1 MGVFDFPLRFP
12 GQYADKE
19 TNLHYN
25 YFRDYDSAIGRYVQ
39 SDPIGLQ
46 GGINTYA
53 YVEGDP
59 LRYTD
64 PLGLWYIDL
73 NVTGSATSTLGPGGT
88 LGLQIGPTGL
98 NFYYGFGLG
107 FGKGA
112 SATFNSGEMAS
123 CSTVNLGVTFSGGYP
138 ILGIPVGAQGNVSTD
153 MGGNISA
160 DFGVGLGLGFG
171 VTVGP
176 THTIPVLQW

>member
-1 MGVFDFPLRFP
+1 MLKRFVS
-12 GQYADKE
+12 E
-19 TNLHYN
+19 
-25 YFRDYDSAIGRYVQ
+25 
-39 SDPIGLQ
+39 DPIGLA
-46 GGINTYA
+46 GGVNQYR
-53 YVEGDP
+53 YVGGDP

-73 NVTGSATSTLGPGGT
+73 NVTGSATGTLGPGGT
-88 LGLQIGPTGL
+88 VGLQIGPTGV

-107 FGKGA
+107 FGRGG
-112 SATFNSGEMAS
+112 SATFNLGEMAS

-153 MGGNISA
+153 MEGNIST

-176 THTIPVLQW
+176 THTIPVIQW